1 MMPPPLKSR
10 RSTLDEGRE
19 RQQLLLL
26 VIKNNLKQIRKL
38 TLKILGT
45 MQLRKTAVKPF
56 LTPRHTSYGYLH
68 NFHTALT
75 TPAAEPWLNPNDFLK
90 KI

>member
-1 MMPPPLKSR
+1 
-10 RSTLDEGRE
+10 
-19 RQQLLLL
+19 
-26 VIKNNLKQIRKL
+26 
-38 TLKILGT
+38 

-75 TPAAEPWLNPNDFLK
+75 TPAAKPWLNPNDFLK
-90 KI
+90 KIRCGGKTTPNLKEV